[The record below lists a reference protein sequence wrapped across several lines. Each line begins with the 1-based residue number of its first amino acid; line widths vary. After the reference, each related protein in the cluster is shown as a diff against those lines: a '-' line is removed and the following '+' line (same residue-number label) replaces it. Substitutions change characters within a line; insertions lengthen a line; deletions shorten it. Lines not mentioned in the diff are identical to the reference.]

1 MTDVEVDIIKI
12 LYFEIPKI
20 KRRNMNINDM
30 LTYDA
35 FLINFDGTSKKQVL
49 EELCKLAEFKLG
61 IKSRILIEDLTKRE
75 KLGSTAVGNGIAIPH
90 ANVTNID
97 KPYVFVSTLANGL
110 DFNATDDMPVD
121 IIFLLIAP
129 DDQGSEH
136 LQALALISRLLR
148 NKELTTKLR
157 GCKSVESALAV
168 ISQSIREEAA

>member
-1 MTDVEVDIIKI
+1 
-12 LYFEIPKI
+12 
-20 KRRNMNINDM
+20 M
-30 LTYDA
+30 LSDDA
-35 FLINFDGTSKKQVL
+35 FLVNFDGTSKKQVL
-49 EELCKLAEFKLG
+49 EELSKLADIKLG
-61 IKSRILIEDLTKRE
+61 INSRTLLENLTKRE

-97 KPYVFVSTLANGL
+97 RPYVFVSTLVNGL
-110 DFNATDDMPVD
+110 DFNSTDDIPVD

-129 DDQGSEH
+129 ENRGSEH

-157 GCKSVESALAV
+157 GCKNAESALAV